1 MARLTATRALPLA
14 LAATAA
20 SALALVAAA
29 QPQDLKGVKG
39 AVKIDGSSTVYPI
52 AEAVAEEFSK
62 KAPGVNVTVGMS
74 GTGGGFK
81 RFGAGETDI
90 ANASRPIKKGEADAC
105 KAKGIEFVELPVAFD
120 GLTLVVNTGN
130 TWAKQL
136 TVDQVRKIFSADG
149 AAKTWKDVDP
159 AWPAETI
166 KVYSPGTDS
175 GTFDYFKE
183 VTVGKDGKIRSDIS
197 VSEDDNVLVRG
208 VEGDRNA
215 IGFFGYAYYLEN
227 KAKLTALAIVNPKSK
242 AAVLPSPATI
252 EDGSYAPFSR
262 PLFIYVSKAS
272 LEKPA
277 VAAYANFAI
286 DQGAELADEVGY
298 VRLPAAMYGRARAN
312 LAARKVGTQMIDADG
327 TERHGALADLY
338 K

>member
-1 MARLTATRALPLA
+1 MNRLATTLA
-14 LAATAA
+14 LAVAAA
-20 SALALVAAA
+20 SLVAAA
-29 QPQDLKGVKG
+29 EPQDLKSLKG

-52 AEAVAEEFSK
+52 AEAVAEEFSN
-62 KAPGVNVTVGMS
+62 KAPGVKVTVGMS

-81 RFGAGETDI
+81 RFGAGETDV
-90 ANASRPIKKGEADAC
+90 ANASRPIKQSEADAC
-105 KAKGIEFVELPVAFD
+105 KAKGIEFVEIPVAFD
-120 GLTLVVNTGN
+120 GLTIVTNTGN
-130 TWAKQL
+130 DWAKQL
-136 TVDQVRKIFSADG
+136 TVEQVRKIFSADR

-159 AWPAETI
+159 AWPADVI

-208 VEGDRNA
+208 VEGDKNA
-215 IGFFGYAYYLEN
+215 IGFFGYAYYQEN
-227 KAKLTALAIVNPKSK
+227 KAKLKAIPVVNPKTK
-242 AAVLPSPATI
+242 AVVLPSPKTI
-252 EDGSYAPFSR
+252 EDGSYAPYSR

-277 VAAYANFAI
+277 VAAYAAFAI
-286 DQGAELADEVGY
+286 DEGGELADEVGY
-298 VRLPAAMYGRARAN
+298 VRLPAAMYDRARAN
-312 LAARKVGTQMIDADG
+312 LAARKCGTQMIDG
-327 TERHGALADLY
+327 EGHERHGALADLY

>member
-1 MARLTATRALPLA
+1 MNRLATTLA
-14 LAATAA
+14 LAVAAA
-20 SALALVAAA
+20 SLVAAA
-29 QPQDLKGVKG
+29 EPQDLKSLKG

-52 AEAVAEEFSK
+52 AEAVAEEFSN
-62 KAPGVNVTVGMS
+62 KAPGVKVTVGMS

-81 RFGAGETDI
+81 RFGAGETDV
-90 ANASRPIKKGEADAC
+90 ANASRPIKQSEADAC
-105 KAKGIEFVELPVAFD
+105 KAKGIEFVEIPVAFD
-120 GLTLVVNTGN
+120 GLTIVTNTGN
-130 TWAKQL
+130 DWAKQL
-136 TVDQVRKIFSADG
+136 TVEQVRKIFSADG

-159 AWPAETI
+159 AWPTDVI

-208 VEGDRNA
+208 VEGDKNA
-215 IGFFGYAYYLEN
+215 IGFFGYAYYQEN
-227 KAKLTALAIVNPKSK
+227 KAKLKAIPVVNPKTK
-242 AAVLPSPATI
+242 AVVLPSPKTI
-252 EDGSYAPFSR
+252 EDGSYAPYSR

-277 VAAYANFAI
+277 VAAYAAFAI
-286 DQGAELADEVGY
+286 DEGGELADEVGY
-298 VRLPAAMYGRARAN
+298 VRLPAAMYDRARAN
-312 LAARKVGTQMIDADG
+312 LAARKCGTQMIDG
-327 TERHGALADLY
+327 EGHERHGALADLY

>member
-1 MARLTATRALPLA
+1 MNRLLSA

-20 SALALVAAA
+20 TLLAAA
-29 QPQDLKGVKG
+29 GAQDLKSVKG

-52 AEAVAEEFSK
+52 AEAVAEEFSN

-81 RFGAGETDI
+81 RFGAGETDV
-90 ANASRPIKKGEADAC
+90 ANASRPIKKAEADAC
-105 KAKGIEFVELPVAFD
+105 RAKGIEFVELPVAFD
-120 GLTLVVNTGN
+120 GLTIVVNTRN

-136 TVDQVRKIFSADG
+136 TVDQVKRIFSADG
-149 AAKTWKDVDP
+149 AVKTWKDVDP
-159 AWPAETI
+159 AWPADVI

-183 VTVGKDGKIRSDIS
+183 VTVGKDGKIRSDMS

-227 KAKLTALAIVNPKSK
+227 KAKLTAVAVVNPKTK
-242 AAVLPSPATI
+242 AAVLPSPTTI
-252 EDGSYAPFSR
+252 EDGSYAPYSR

-277 VAAYANFAI
+277 VAAFAAFAI

-298 VRLPAAMYGRARAN
+298 VRLPAAMYDRARAN
-312 LAARKVGTQMIDADG
+312 LAARKCGTQMIDADG
-327 TERHGALADLY
+327 KDRHGALADLY

>member
-1 MARLTATRALPLA
+1 MNRLATA
-14 LAATAA
+14 LAAATV
-20 SALALVAAA
+20 ALLAAA
-29 QPQDLKGVKG
+29 DAQDLKSVKG
-39 AVKIDGSSTVYPI
+39 AVKVDGSSTVYPI
-52 AEAVAEEFSK
+52 AEAVAEEFSSE
-62 KAPGVNVTVGMS
+62 APGVKVTVGMS

-81 RFGAGETDI
+81 RFGAGETDV
-90 ANASRPIKKGEADAC
+90 ANASRPIKKAEADAC

-120 GLTLVVNTGN
+120 GLTIVVNTGN

-136 TVDQVRKIFSADG
+136 TVEQVKKIFSADG
-149 AAKTWKDVDP
+149 GAKTWKDVDP
-159 AWPAETI
+159 SWPADAI

-183 VTVGKDGKIRSDIS
+183 ATVGKDGKIRSDIS

-215 IGFFGYAYYLEN
+215 IGFFGYAYYVEN
-227 KAKLTALAIVNPKSK
+227 KAKLTAIPIVNPKTK

-277 VAAYANFAI
+277 VAAYATFAI
-286 DQGAELADEVGY
+286 DHGAELADEVGY
-298 VRLPAAMYGRARAN
+298 VRLPAAMYDRARAN
-312 LAARKVGTQMIDADG
+312 LAARKCGTQMIDADG
-327 TERHGALADLY
+327 KDRHGALADLY

>member
-1 MARLTATRALPLA
+1 MNRL
-14 LAATAA
+14 ATALDHAVAAA
-20 SALALVAAA
+20 SLVAAA
-29 QPQDLKGVKG
+29 EPQDLKSLKG

-52 AEAVAEEFSK
+52 AEAVAEEFSN
-62 KAPGVNVTVGMS
+62 KAPGVKVTVGMS

-81 RFGAGETDI
+81 RFGAGETDV
-90 ANASRPIKKGEADAC
+90 ANASRPIKQSEADAC
-105 KAKGIEFVELPVAFD
+105 KAKGIEFVEIPVAFD
-120 GLTLVVNTGN
+120 GLTIVTNTGN
-130 TWAKQL
+130 DWAKQL
-136 TVDQVRKIFSADG
+136 TVEQVKKIFSADG

-159 AWPAETI
+159 AWPADVI

-208 VEGDRNA
+208 VEGDKNA
-215 IGFFGYAYYLEN
+215 IGFFGYAYYQEN
-227 KAKLTALAIVNPKSK
+227 KAKLLAIPVVNPKTK
-242 AAVLPSPATI
+242 AAVLPSPKTI
-252 EDGSYAPFSR
+252 EDGSYAPYSR

-277 VAAYANFAI
+277 VAAYAAFAI
-286 DQGAELADEVGY
+286 DEGGELADEVGY
-298 VRLPAAMYGRARAN
+298 VRLPAAMYDRARAN
-312 LAARKVGTQMIDADG
+312 LAARKCGTQMIDG
-327 TERHGALADLY
+327 EGHERHGALADLY

>member
-1 MARLTATRALPLA
+1 MNRLATALA
-14 LAATAA
+14 LAVAAA
-20 SALALVAAA
+20 SLVAAA
-29 QPQDLKGVKG
+29 EPQDLKSLKG

-52 AEAVAEEFSK
+52 AEAVAEEFSN
-62 KAPGVNVTVGMS
+62 KAPGVKVTVGMS

-81 RFGAGETDI
+81 RFGAGETDV
-90 ANASRPIKKGEADAC
+90 ANASRPIKQSEADAC
-105 KAKGIEFVELPVAFD
+105 KAKGIEFVEIPVAFD
-120 GLTLVVNTGN
+120 GLTIVTNTGN
-130 TWAKQL
+130 DWAKQL
-136 TVDQVRKIFSADG
+136 TVEQVRKIFSADG

-159 AWPAETI
+159 AWPADVI

-208 VEGDRNA
+208 VEGDKNA
-215 IGFFGYAYYLEN
+215 IGFFGYAYYQEN
-227 KAKLTALAIVNPKSK
+227 KAKLRAIPVVNPKTK
-242 AAVLPSPATI
+242 AAVLPSPKTI
-252 EDGSYAPFSR
+252 EDGSYAPYSR

-277 VAAYANFAI
+277 VAAYAAFAI
-286 DQGAELADEVGY
+286 DEGGELADEVGY
-298 VRLPAAMYGRARAN
+298 VRLPAAMYDRARAN
-312 LAARKVGTQMIDADG
+312 LAARKCGTQMIDG
-327 TERHGALADLY
+327 EGHERHGALADLY